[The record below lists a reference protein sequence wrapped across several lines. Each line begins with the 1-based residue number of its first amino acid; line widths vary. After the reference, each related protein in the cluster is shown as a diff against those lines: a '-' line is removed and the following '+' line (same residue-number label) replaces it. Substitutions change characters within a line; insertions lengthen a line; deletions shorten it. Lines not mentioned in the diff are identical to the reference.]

1 MDYKQYTE
9 EALVT
14 FKIWKLF
21 DKFYY
26 DPCQNNILQNSIL
39 EKYIIS

>member
-14 FKIWKLF
+14 AKTWKLSN
-21 DKFYY
+21 KFYY
-26 DPCQNNILQNSIL
+26 DPRQNNILQNNIL